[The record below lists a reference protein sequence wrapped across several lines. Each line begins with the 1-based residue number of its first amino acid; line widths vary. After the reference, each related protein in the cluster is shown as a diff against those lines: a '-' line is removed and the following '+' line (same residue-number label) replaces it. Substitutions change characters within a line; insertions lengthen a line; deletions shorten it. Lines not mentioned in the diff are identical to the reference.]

1 MPRES
6 DADSEVCVV
15 ETLNLSSRCLSNIE
29 WEKHTSATSQNPGV
43 PKPSEAYKGGFFY
56 TTQVVVPVSLPKGN
70 KVFVPSFHSCLVSRI
85 YALDLY
91 LSVNTPST
99 TLTDPTLHLKL
110 PIQVSSEGNP
120 HAKPTISAGVR
131 VDELL
136 ISALNH
142 ALTFVDPYRNTP
154 Q

>member
-1 MPRES
+1 MPRGS
-6 DADSEVCVV
+6 DADSEICLVD
-15 ETLNLSSRCLSNIE
+15 TLNLSSRCLSNIE
-29 WEKHTSATSQNPGV
+29 WEKHTSATSQNPRV
-43 PKPSEAYKGGFFY
+43 PKPSEAYKGGSFY
-56 TTQVVVPVSLPKGN
+56 TTQVAVPVSLPKGN

-99 TLTDPTLHLKL
+99 TLTDPTIHLKL

-120 HAKPTISAGVR
+120 HAKPMISAGVS
-131 VDELL
+131 VYELL
-136 ISALNH
+136 ILALNH
-142 ALTFVDPYRNTP
+142 ALTLVNLYRNTP